1 MSSWFAWLVII
12 LCVVLFMKVS
22 QKFLKVIICV
32 GLIFVII
39 TYILP
44 QFI

>member
-1 MSSWFAWLVII
+1 MSSWFTWLVII

-39 TYILP
+39 TYVLP